1 MPGVLGIGGV
11 FKRPQ
16 QLDNFQEINMPIIVL
31 TIKSVYGVPK
41 VYPAPGNR
49 TAELFAALTGTK
61 TFSPRDL
68 VAMDALGYK
77 IEYVSAYEPA

>member
-1 MPGVLGIGGV
+1 MAYPGGHNSPVLSGDRHANCR
-11 FKRPQ
+11 F
-16 QLDNFQEINMPIIVL
+16 DNQI
-31 TIKSVYGVPK
+31 

-68 VAMDALGYK
+68 ANIKALGYEL
-77 IEYVSAYEPA
+77 EYVSAYTPEVV

>member
-1 MPGVLGIGGV
+1 
-11 FKRPQ
+11 
-16 QLDNFQEINMPIIVL
+16 MPIVLL

-41 VYPAPGNR
+41 FYPAPGNR

-68 VAMDALGYK
+68 ANIKALGYEL
-77 IEYVSAYEPA
+77 EYVNAYTPEVV

>member
-1 MPGVLGIGGV
+1 
-11 FKRPQ
+11 
-16 QLDNFQEINMPIIVL
+16 MPIIVL
-31 TIKSVYGVPK
+31 TLKSVYGVVK

-68 VAMDALGYK
+68 ANIKALGYE
-77 IEYVSAYEPA
+77 IEYVNAYTLEVV